1 MPRLRTVPSRLAKVG
16 SRFAPSPVNR
26 QATRALPT
34 NSAAWRRIRDSVLLR
49 DHYPCRCCGRVV
61 CGKGEAHVDHID
73 GDSGNNPADGSNW
86 QTLCVKCHS
95 IKTAREDG
103 GFGNV
108 QRR

>member
-1 MPRLRTVPSRLAKVG
+1 MPRLRTVPSRLERVG
-16 SRFAPSPVNR
+16 SRFAPSPINR

-49 DHYPCRCCGRVV
+49 DHYTCRCCGRVV
-61 CGKGEAHVDHID
+61 GGKGEAHVDHID

-95 IKTAREDG
+95 VKTAREDG
-103 GFGNV
+103 GFGNA